1 MVTNDDGFQSQGI
14 AQLAELMMPLGEVII
29 VAPEGGRS
37 GTACSVSSTTTVR
50 LTELSPCGD
59 ANGAASESNG
69 ACSDCRAR
77 PTLSEAKVVSCSGTP
92 VDCVKLAL
100 ERVCPRKPDLVVSG
114 INHGDNASISVHYSG
129 TIGAVIEA
137 CMKGIPAIGYSLRTR
152 EKHCDFSPYSDVIVR
167 VAKHVLE
174 NGLPVDVCLNVNF
187 PEVERLAGVRVARL
201 ARGKWSAE
209 WASAHHPRGENHFWL
224 TGYYTNLEPEATDTD
239 YWALDQGY
247 AAITPLKLDMTA
259 HECLAAL
266 SGLNQDFPR
275 ERCNPQRS

>member
-50 LTELSPCGD
+50 LTELSPRGD
-59 ANGAASESNG
+59 A
-69 ACSDCRAR
+69 R
-77 PTLSEAKVVSCSGTP
+77 VVSCSGTP

-100 ERVCPRKPDLVVSG
+100 ERVCPRQPDLVVSG

-152 EKHCDFSPYSDVIVR
+152 EKHCDFSPYANVIVR
-167 VAKHVLE
+167 VAEHVLE

-266 SGLNQDFPR
+266 TGLNQDFPR